1 MAKTRPSSGGD
12 RATAGGLSH
21 LCPVTKEG
29 REGEKE
35 GQRKGGKLE
44 ERWGE
49 GGSKESSA
57 VVTHLET
64 VKAGNLSMRR
74 LIL

>member
-1 MAKTRPSSGGD
+1 MSSD
-12 RATAGGLSH
+12 
-21 LCPVTKEG
+21 EG
-29 REGEKE
+29 REGGREGGTE

-49 GGSKESSA
+49 GGSKESPA

-64 VKAGNLSMRR
+64 VKAGNLSMCR